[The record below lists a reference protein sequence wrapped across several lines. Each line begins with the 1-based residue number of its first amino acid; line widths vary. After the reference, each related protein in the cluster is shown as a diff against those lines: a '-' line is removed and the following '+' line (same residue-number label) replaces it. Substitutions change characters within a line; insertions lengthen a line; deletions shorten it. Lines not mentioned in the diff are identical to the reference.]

1 LKDTQEEKDE
11 NEPVKI
17 ENKKSVK
24 VTDSENINITDGID
38 TVSHPPTKT
47 STPGSHLPVE
57 STTTTSSTT
66 STATTTT
73 TSTTSTT
80 MSTST
85 SSKSTT
91 SSSTSTSSSTTTEKP
106 VTHDYI
112 PENLEFIFPTNQSL
126 PSNVTFYIPKGENNS
141 FIAEEA
147 NEKPVK
153 FVITENEDKGYKYL

>member
-1 LKDTQEEKDE
+1 M
-11 NEPVKI
+11 
-17 ENKKSVK
+17 
-24 VTDSENINITDGID
+24 
-38 TVSHPPTKT
+38 
-47 STPGSHLPVE
+47 
-57 STTTTSSTT
+57 STTTSP
-66 STATTTT
+66 
-73 TSTTSTT
+73 
-80 MSTST
+80 
-85 SSKSTT
+85 KSTT

-153 FVITENEDKGYKYL
+153 FVITENEGDEPVLKVITLHKNGTNTTEPTPYIKVAVSYNLLDFCQHNKNIQSLLQQWVTKHMSNFS